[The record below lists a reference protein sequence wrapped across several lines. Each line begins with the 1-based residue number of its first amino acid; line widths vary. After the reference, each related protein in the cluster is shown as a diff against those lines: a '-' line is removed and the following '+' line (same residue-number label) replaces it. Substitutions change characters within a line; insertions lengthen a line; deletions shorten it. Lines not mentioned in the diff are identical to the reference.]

1 MEVLAA
7 GAGAAMVVVLGAAM
21 VVVLGAATVV
31 ALGAATVAGFTVADV
46 FSARVLASMATATH
60 GGGIGTI
67 RATPIILT
75 RITAIPTTAIRTT
88 AIRTTAIRTTA
99 IRTTVIRTMAA
110 RTTATCTPAIRTTE
124 TVILA
129 HPLPR
134 RSKRHSHGAATIAV
148 RLTAHL
154 GRRLVMQFVHSRRI
168 KACRLPANWTAG

>member
-1 MEVLAA
+1 MEVMAA
-7 GAGAAMVVVLGAAM
+7 GA
-21 VVVLGAATVV
+21 GAATVV
-31 ALGAATVAGFTVADV
+31 ALGAATVAGFTAADV
-46 FSARVLASMATATH
+46 FSARGLASMATATH

-75 RITAIPTTAIRTT
+75 RITAI
-88 AIRTTAIRTTA
+88 
-99 IRTTVIRTMAA
+99 

-154 GRRLVMQFVHSRRI
+154 GRRLVMQFDHSRRI
-168 KACRLPANWTAG
+168 KAGRLPANWTAG